1 MLASWFYSLWSHEKE
16 VLVLGK
22 NELRVECVE
31 GKDFAELDIVS
42 LSFYNLSA
50 IPTPQLSSTPGFLTT
65 SIPREKSNLI
75 NENWRCYY

>member
-22 NELRVECVE
+22 TELRVECVE

-50 IPTPQLSSTPGFLTT
+50 IPTPPTLKHSRLSNHFHTMG
-65 SIPREKSNLI
+65 EK
-75 NENWRCYY
+75 